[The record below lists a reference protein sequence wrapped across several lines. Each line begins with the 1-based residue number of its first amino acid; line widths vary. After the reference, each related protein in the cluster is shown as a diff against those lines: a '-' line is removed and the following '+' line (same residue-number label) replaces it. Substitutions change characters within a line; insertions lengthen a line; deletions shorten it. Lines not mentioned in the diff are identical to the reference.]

1 MGKIVICNMCK
12 MTTEILTTEG
22 GQKDVLLRRA
32 NIKKIGGIL
41 KTRRLQ
47 CGKIILSCSNWIF

>member
-32 NIKKIGGIL
+32 NIKK
-41 KTRRLQ
+41 
-47 CGKIILSCSNWIF
+47 